1 MAALYAVVSNNGHP
15 KVIKLLASKGAN
27 CEAISSSECT
37 PLHNAAEEGGVACV
51 KALVEVGDVA
61 LEDEDCDGLTPAAFA
76 ARAGNVDT
84 MQALAELGANM
95 QAVDAKKMT
104 LALHA

>member
-1 MAALYAVVSNNGHP
+1 M
-15 KVIKLLASKGAN
+15 
-27 CEAISSSECT
+27 
-37 PLHNAAEEGGVACV
+37 
-51 KALVEVGDVA
+51 A

-104 LALHA
+104 LAHHAAASGHTEVISALAKLARVQRLGQVV